1 METCFKDLTVYKKA
15 FQMAMEIFRITK
27 SFPVEE
33 KYSLTDQV
41 RRSSRAVC
49 SNLAESYRKRQY
61 KAHFLSKISDAD
73 MENSETGVWIDFAL
87 NCEYITTEI
96 HQNLT
101 TKGLEVGRMLNHMTQ
116 HPEKYALKS

>member
-1 METCFKDLTVYKKA
+1 MIVYKKA
-15 FQMAMEIFRITK
+15 FEMAMEIYRISK
-27 SFPVEE
+27 SFPPDE

-41 RRSSRAVC
+41 RRSSRAIC

-87 NCEYITTEI
+87 HCNYITIDLHT
-96 HQNLT
+96 NLIE
-101 TKGLEVGRMLNHMTQ
+101 KSAEVGRMLCYMTQ
-116 HPEKYALKS
+116 HPERFGGKSSGVGS